1 MTSSPYG
8 NPAFRRLLVGWTVSS
23 LGDSAL
29 FLTLAI
35 WAKDLTGSNGAAG
48 LVFLALGLPILFS
61 PLLGHLVDR
70 VRRRPL
76 LIVVN
81 ALAAVGVLVL
91 LLVDD
96 VGQLWLLY
104 VVAVGYGLVG
114 ILTGAAQS
122 GVLKD
127 LLPDDQLDSANATLT
142 TIDQGLRLISP
153 LLGAGLYAV
162 WGGPALAV
170 LASATFVLAVV
181 ALCTVRLTESAV
193 EPSARGAFLVDV
205 MAGFRHIRS
214 VPILWRIVVACAVS
228 FGVVGFFDSVIFAV
242 VDEGLGKDPAFFGV
256 LMSVQGGGSILGG
269 ITAVRLLRRVGA
281 VRTVGIALAL
291 FAAGSTTVLTTS
303 TTLVVIGIFCAGAA
317 IPWLVVAM
325 ATTRQRATPPR
336 LQGRSAAAANMAL
349 SLPQLASIAV
359 GAALVDVV
367 DYRWLGA
374 AAVVVL
380 SVTAATLL
388 LARSPVGSTYPAVTV
403 PKEPVRSPTAALT
416 APKEPVR

>member
-1 MTSSPYG
+1 MTSPYG

-76 LIVVN
+76 LIAVN

-91 LLVDD
+91 LLVEDSE
-96 VGQLWLLY
+96 QLWLLY
-104 VVAVGYGLVG
+104 VVAAGYGLIG
-114 ILTGAAQS
+114 ILTSAAQS

-127 LLPDDQLDSANATLT
+127 LLPDEQLDSANATLT

-153 LLGAGLYAV
+153 LLGAGLYAA
-162 WGGPALAV
+162 WGGPALAI
-170 LASATFVLAVV
+170 LASATFVLAVL
-181 ALCTVRLTESAV
+181 AMGTVRFRESPV
-193 EPSARGAFLVDV
+193 EPANRGHFLSDV
-205 MAGFRHIRS
+205 TAGYRHIRS
-214 VPILWRIVVACAVS
+214 VPVLWRILVACAIS

-242 VDEGLGKDPAFFGV
+242 VDEGLGREPAFFGV
-256 LMSVQGGGSILGG
+256 LMSVQGGGSIVGG
-269 ITAVRLLRRVGA
+269 ITAVRLLRRAGA

-291 FAAGSTTVLTTS
+291 FAVGSTTVLTTS
-303 TTLVVIGIFCAGAA
+303 TALVVVGIFCAGAA

-349 SLPQLASIAV
+349 SLPQLASIAL

-367 DYRWLGA
+367 DYRWLGGAAVLVLTA
-374 AAVVVL
+374 AAASL
-380 SVTAATLL
+380 LFGRTTEAGFDSAPESTASRTGTL
-388 LARSPVGSTYPAVTV
+388 R
-403 PKEPVRSPTAALT
+403 
-416 APKEPVR
+416 

>member
-1 MTSSPYG
+1 MSSPYR

-70 VRRRPL
+70 VQRRPL
-76 LIVVN
+76 LIAVN
-81 ALAAVGVLVL
+81 AAAAVGVLVL
-91 LLVDD
+91 LLVED
-96 VGQLWLLY
+96 VDQLWVLY
-104 VVAVGYGLVG
+104 VVAIGYGMVG

-127 LLPDDQLDSANATLT
+127 LLPDDQLDTANASLT

-153 LLGAGLYAV
+153 LLGAGLYSV
-162 WGGPALAV
+162 WGGPALAM

-181 ALCTVRLTESAV
+181 ALCTVRVSESAV
-193 EPSARGAFLVDV
+193 EPAEKGRFWSDV

-214 VPILWRIVVACAVS
+214 VPVLWRLVIACAVA

-242 VDEGLGKDPAFFGV
+242 VDQGLGREPAFFGV
-256 LMSVQGGGSILGG
+256 LMSVQGGGSIVGG
-269 ITAVRLLRRVGA
+269 LTAVRLLRGVGA
-281 VRTVGIALAL
+281 VRTVGLAL
-291 FAAGSTTVLTTS
+291 GLFAFGAATALTTS
-303 TTLVVIGIFCAGAA
+303 TALVVGGLFLAGMA

-336 LQGRSAAAANMAL
+336 LQGRSATAANMAL
-349 SLPQLASIAV
+349 SVPQLLSIAV
-359 GAALVDVV
+359 GAALVDLV
-367 DYRWLGA
+367 DYRWLGGS
-374 AAVVVL
+374 AVLVL
-380 SVTAATLL
+380 AMTAATLVVT
-388 LARSPVGSTYPAVTV
+388 RTPVSDTTPPLPAPEESVV
-403 PKEPVRSPTAALT
+403 
-416 APKEPVR
+416 